1 MMSSPSMPASSS
13 KNKNNII
20 LLIGNT
26 ILIKIWNYQNM
37 FVSLQSNYEKTIEA
51 WNNRNVTVI
60 LTTSTASM

>member
-1 MMSSPSMPASSS
+1 MSSPSMPASSS